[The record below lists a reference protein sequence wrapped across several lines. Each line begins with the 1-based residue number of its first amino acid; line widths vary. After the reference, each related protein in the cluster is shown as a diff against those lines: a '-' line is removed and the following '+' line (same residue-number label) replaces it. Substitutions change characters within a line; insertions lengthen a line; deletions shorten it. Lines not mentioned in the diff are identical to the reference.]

1 MKAVKVTQY
10 VADDGTVFE
19 DEDSCLKHENLIKRL
34 EPIKRLLDV
43 GFDVE
48 DINFANGSGYCQH
61 DRDNFEKAKTMLL
74 EIALESFTESSTG
87 PYEWIKTTLEKSWD
101 DSSIHPS
108 WAARAID
115 DGCPS
120 LVRKMFYRFYC
131 TDESYREWGQ
141 PYFAAN
147 PGKGTQKKLN

>member
-10 VADDGTVFE
+10 VADDGTVFD
-19 DEDSCLKHENLIKRL
+19 DEKRCLQHEALVKRL
-34 EPIKRLLDV
+34 EPIKKLLEV
-43 GFDVE
+43 GFDINH
-48 DINFANGSGYCQH
+48 INFANGSGYLQH
-61 DRDNFEKAKTMLL
+61 DRDNFENAKRMLL
-74 EIALESFTESSTG
+74 EIALESFEESDKG

-108 WAARAID
+108 WAGRAID

-120 LVRKMFYRFYC
+120 PVKSLYYRLYC

-141 PYFAAN
+141 PYFATN
-147 PGKGTQKKLN
+147 PDKGTQKRLN